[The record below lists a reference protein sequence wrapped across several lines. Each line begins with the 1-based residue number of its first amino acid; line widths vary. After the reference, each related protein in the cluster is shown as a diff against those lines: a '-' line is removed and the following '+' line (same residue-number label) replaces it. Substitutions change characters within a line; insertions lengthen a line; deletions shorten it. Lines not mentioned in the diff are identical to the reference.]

1 MPSHLGESKS
11 RLPLPPASSP
21 DRTMPLPSR
30 KRKATDEP
38 ADLPSSKS
46 QAIVDSTNLTDRPTT
61 LRTSS
66 RSRIGAVAGAPPV
79 RPIKAIPTRPPLAS
93 SSSQKTVGRGIR
105 AGSAPPIKTRPV
117 GGILNGKRTAPD
129 ANTGRNAG
137 LRVVSST
144 SSRTLTPVEDEG
156 LVQVKQQLSS
166 MATILDAE
174 RGTVADL
181 VAFRSKIEGE
191 NRARTMDSET
201 RRGMIAA
208 ADELDDL
215 KRRHA
220 RQMQDVEE
228 ERIRKER
235 ELRLINDALGA
246 ATDDLARERET
257 IRTLKNA
264 LSERANTQLLL
275 ESQVSALKAQ
285 CSALSSEKDAHATS
299 KSKLILN
306 LDSAAARI
314 AELENEV
321 QDAETLR
328 RKLHNQVQELKGN
341 IRVFCRVR
349 PALPH
354 EKNSPEGL
362 APLAFPDKQEHK
374 DIVISKSTET
384 AMGATR
390 DSVLPF
396 SFDRVF
402 EPPSSQAEVFEEI
415 SHLTQSCIDGYN
427 VCIFAYG
434 QTGSGKSFT
443 MEGGS
448 TEESRGMIPRAV
460 RHVFSVAE
468 QLRKKGWSYS
478 MEGQFLEIYN
488 ETIVD
493 LLGNGNETTK
503 HEVKHDKGGR
513 TSVTDV
519 VVYPLRSPD
528 QVQKLLSLAQ
538 SRRTVHATLMN
549 ERSSRSHSVFTLRI
563 AGSNKATGETCEGSL
578 NLVDLAGSERLKD
591 SGAASHK
598 DRLKETQAINKSLSA
613 LGDVIAALGEKAG
626 SSDKHI
632 PYRNSQLT
640 YLLQNSLSGNSKTL
654 MFVNVSP
661 LGAHL
666 NESICSLRFATKVNN
681 TTVGTVK
688 KQPTRVSS

>member
-1 MPSHLGESKS
+1 M
-11 RLPLPPASSP
+11 
-21 DRTMPLPSR
+21 LPSNR
-30 KRKATDEP
+30 KRKATDELP
-38 ADLPSSKS
+38 DLPSTKS
-46 QAIVDSTNLTDRPTT
+46 QAILDPIGLLGDRPTT

-66 RSRIGAVAGAPPV
+66 RSRIGTEAV
-79 RPIKAIPTRPPLAS
+79 RPVKPVPSRPPLAS
-93 SSSQKTVGRGIR
+93 SSSANTHNRGVR
-105 AGSAPPIKTRPV
+105 AGSAPPMKARPL
-117 GGILNGKRTAPD
+117 GGILNGKRTVPD
-129 ANTGRNAG
+129 ANQAKTTTIRTA
-137 LRVVSST
+137 SST
-144 SSRTLTPVEDEG
+144 SSRTLTPVEAEG
-156 LVQVKQQLSS
+156 LGQVKQQVSS
-166 MATILDAE
+166 LATILDAD
-174 RGTVADL
+174 RATVADL
-181 VAFRSKIEGE
+181 VAFRSKVEGE
-191 NRARTMDSET
+191 LFSAKSSDAET

-228 ERIRKER
+228 ERLRKER
-235 ELRLINDALGA
+235 ELRTATEALSGA
-246 ATDDLARERET
+246 MDDLTRERET
-257 IRTLKNA
+257 TRTLKNA
-264 LSERANTQLLL
+264 LSERANSQLLL
-275 ESQVSALKAQ
+275 ESQVAALQAQ
-285 CSALSSEKDAHATS
+285 CSALSSEKDAQASS
-299 KSKLILN
+299 KSKLALN
-306 LDSAAARI
+306 LDSAATRI
-314 AELENEV
+314 AELENELR
-321 QDAETLR
+321 DAETLR

-349 PALPH
+349 PALREDPPLLLIAGARLTFGVLAH

-374 DIVISKSTET
+374 DIVVSRSTET
-384 AMGATR
+384 AMGAMR
-390 DSVLPF
+390 DTVMPF

-402 EPPSSQAEVFEEI
+402 EPQSSQADVFEEI

-443 MEGGS
+443 MEGGA
-448 TEESRGMIPRAV
+448 TDDSRGMIPRAV
-460 RHVFSVAE
+460 RHVFTVSE
-468 QLRKKGWSYS
+468 GLKKKGWSYK

-488 ETIVD
+488 ETIAD
-493 LLGNGNETTK
+493 LLGKGGENTK

-528 QVQKLLSLAQ
+528 QVQKLLALAQ

-563 AGSNKATGETCEGSL
+563 TGTNEGTGETCEGCL

-591 SGAASHK
+591 SGAANHK

-613 LGDVIAALGEKAG
+613 LGDVIAALGEKAA
-626 SSDKHI
+626 SSEKHI

-681 TTVGTVK
+681 TTLGTAK
-688 KQPTRVSS
+688 KQAARVSS